1 MRLSPAQF
9 APEFVSSQMASAY
22 GKAYFLAHA
31 KQTTGIATINQ
42 RVLAAFPL
50 MAPPLADQKRTAALI
65 SDQGAKADRL
75 RAAAEAQLASA
86 QALPTVLLRRA
97 FQGEI

>member
-1 MRLSPAQF
+1 VSAQVGSP
-9 APEFVSSQMASAY
+9 Y

-50 MAPPLADQKRTAALI
+50 MIPRLEEQERVVAMLSGLI
-65 SDQGAKADRL
+65 SNAELTKK
-75 RAAAEAQLASA
+75 RAEQELAAI
-86 QALPTVLLRRA
+86 QALPGALLRRA
-97 FQGEI
+97 FSGEL